1 MAEQTPLQ
9 RDDEPTIGKLVV
21 DATQDISKLVQ
32 SDIQLAKA
40 ELKISL
46 KNGGTGAGLFAA
58 AAFLLLLSLIIF
70 SVAAGYFI
78 SMTGLHLAWCF
89 LIVCSFYT
97 LIAIIFAVI
106 GFTKVKKVRAPENA
120 ISQAMATKERLTTR

>member
-1 MAEQTPLQ
+1 MANNAPL

-32 SDIQLAKA
+32 SEIQLAKA
-40 ELKISL
+40 ELKVSL

-58 AAFLLLLSLIIF
+58 AGFLLVLGVIIF
-70 SVAAGYFI
+70 SVAAAYFI

-89 LIVCSFYT
+89 LIVWGFYT
-97 LIAIIFAVI
+97 LLAMLFAVV
-106 GFTKVKKVRAPENA
+106 GFFKVKKVRAPERA
-120 ISQAMATKERLTTR
+120 ISQARETVDRLKVR

>member
-1 MAEQTPLQ
+1 MADNAPI

-32 SDIQLAKA
+32 SEIQLAKA
-40 ELKISL
+40 ELKGSL

-58 AAFLLLLSLIIF
+58 AGFLLVLGVIIF
-70 SVAAGYFI
+70 SVAAAYFI

-89 LIVCSFYT
+89 LIVWGFYT
-97 LIAIIFAVI
+97 LLAMLFAVV
-106 GFTKVKKVRAPENA
+106 GFFKVKKVRAPERA
-120 ISQAMATKERLTTR
+120 ISQARETVDRLKVR

>member
-1 MAEQTPLQ
+1 MADNAPI

-32 SDIQLAKA
+32 SEIQLAKA
-40 ELKISL
+40 ELKVSL

-58 AAFLLLLSLIIF
+58 AGFLLVLGVIIF
-70 SVAAGYFI
+70 SVAAAYFI

-89 LIVCSFYT
+89 LIVWGFYT
-97 LIAIIFAVI
+97 LLAMLFAVV
-106 GFTKVKKVRAPENA
+106 GFFKVKKVRAPEKT
-120 ISQAMATKERLTTR
+120 ISQARETVDLLKTR

>member
-1 MAEQTPLQ
+1 MADNAPI

-32 SDIQLAKA
+32 SEIQLAKA
-40 ELKISL
+40 ELKVSL

-58 AAFLLLLSLIIF
+58 AGFLLVLGVIIF
-70 SVAAGYFI
+70 SVAAAYFI

-89 LIVCSFYT
+89 LIVWGFYT
-97 LIAIIFAVI
+97 LLAMLFAVV
-106 GFTKVKKVRAPENA
+106 GFFKVKKVRAPERA
-120 ISQAMATKERLTTR
+120 ISQARETVDRLKVR